1 MAKLHLAEVTYAY
14 SEEPVVRAL
23 TLSLESGRFYGV
35 VGPNGAGKSTLLKLM
50 DGYIRPQQG
59 VVYLNGRDLRSYSL
73 AQLAREIALIPQ
85 TSYYFPFT
93 VEEMVLLGRTPFY
106 SRWGAPSARDRRI
119 AQASMEI
126 TGVAQLAGRL
136 VSDLSGGERQ
146 RVTLAR
152 AFAQETKVLLLDEP
166 TNHLDLEH
174 QISTCRLRK
183 ERSRQGVTV
192 VAVLHDLNL
201 AASFCDHIFVLDQ
214 GRLVQEGQPGE
225 VFTPELIAQVFRVEV
240 PTLRHPLTGRP
251 IIAP

>member
-106 SRWGAPSARDRRI
+106 SRWGAPSAAGLAHRPGQYGNHRRGP
-119 AQASMEI
+119 AGGAPGERPQRRGKAAGHLGPGLRPGNQ
-126 TGVAQLAGRL
+126 GVA
-136 VSDLSGGERQ
+136 
-146 RVTLAR
+146 
-152 AFAQETKVLLLDEP
+152 
-166 TNHLDLEH
+166 
-174 QISTCRLRK
+174 
-183 ERSRQGVTV
+183 
-192 VAVLHDLNL
+192 
-201 AASFCDHIFVLDQ
+201 
-214 GRLVQEGQPGE
+214 PG
-225 VFTPELIAQVFRVEV
+225 
-240 PTLRHPLTGRP
+240 
-251 IIAP
+251 